1 MSFLMRL
8 DRRILIWAVLLC
20 GGAVALG
27 AGCERGRV
35 SEASDG
41 PSTEE
46 LVSYYSPQSI
56 KILPFTKP
64 RSFDEDAIPDGL
76 GVSVRT
82 LDAAGDP
89 VKAYGTFIFELYAY
103 KPGTSDHRGPLL
115 HTWTQP
121 ITSPKDQKQ
130 YWERV
135 TTTYEFQLSWE
146 GQPIEPQK
154 KYILTATLQAPGA
167 KRLFDEYEFEF
178 RISRKD
184 ILDGLTQPKP

>member
-1 MSFLMRL
+1 MSFLLRVEWRVWTALLLGWLLAL
-8 DRRILIWAVLLC
+8 DV
-20 GGAVALG
+20 
-27 AGCERGRV
+27 GCDRGRV
-35 SEASDG
+35 SESSEG

-56 KILPFTKP
+56 KILPFTKA

-76 GVSVRT
+76 GVSIRT

-89 VKAYGTFIFELYAY
+89 VKAYGTFVFELYGY
-103 KPGTSDHRGPLL
+103 RPGVSDHRGELL

-178 RISRKD
+178 RVSRKE
-184 ILDGLTQPKP
+184 ILDNLTQPKP

>member
-1 MSFLMRL
+1 MSFLSQVQ
-8 DRRILIWAVLLC
+8 RRIWGAWLLAGVL
-20 GGAVALG
+20 APG

-35 SEASDG
+35 SDTTEG
-41 PSTEE
+41 PTTEE

-64 RSFDEDAIPDGL
+64 CSFDEDVVPDGL
-76 GVSVRT
+76 CVSLHT

-89 VKAYGTFIFELYAY
+89 VKAYGTFLFELYAY
-103 KPGTSDHRGPLL
+103 RPGTSDHRGELL

-121 ITSPKDQKQ
+121 VNNPKDQKQ
-130 YWERV
+130 YWEKP
-135 TTTYEFQLSWE
+135 TKTYEFQLSWE
-146 GQPIEPQK
+146 GQPLEPQK

-184 ILDGLTQPKP
+184 ILESLPRPKP